1 VSVRARLLPL
11 AETLGLM
18 LVVTLVGWVVG
29 PAAFALTDAAV
40 ARPWTLAT
48 SVYAHGDLVHLC
60 SNAVVVALA
69 GVPVALTTSRVRFH
83 AFFLGTG
90 ALAGLAE
97 ILTGAVGVVG
107 ASGAAF
113 ALVGYALAA
122 NPVADVVG
130 DRLDLSAR
138 AAVAAVGVVAL
149 LVALVFG
156 GAGGAL
162 LGHFVGALVGLV
174 AGAERLLAVATRT
187 ER

>member
-1 VSVRARLLPL
+1 MSVRLRLLPL
-11 AETLGLM
+11 AETLALM
-18 LVVTLVGWVVG
+18 LAATLVGWVVG
-29 PAAFALTDAAV
+29 PAAFALTDGV
-40 ARPWTLAT
+40 LARPWTLAT
-48 SVYAHGDLVHLC
+48 SVYAHGDLLHFL

-69 GVPVALTTSRVRFH
+69 GVPVALTTTRLRFH
-83 AFFLGTG
+83 LFFLGTG

-122 NPVADVVG
+122 NPLAGAVS
-130 DRLDLSAR
+130 DRLSLR
-138 AAVAAVGVVAL
+138 VGVAAVGVVAL

-162 LGHFVGALVGLV
+162 LGHFVGALAGLA
-174 AGAERLLAVATRT
+174 AGWDRLLAAAPRT